1 MGERIVKIHA
11 NQQVSDQDLNNI
23 GLFARESLDHVVR
36 DGIDNGRRYTGF
48 QALQTSAAQ
57 VTVGGGRLYENGK
70 VFFRDDVGGVILDL
84 ITVLPAVT
92 RKVVTIVAW
101 GTESDAGVEARTF
114 LVDVDTE
121 TTEGQMVATQ
131 VRRFAN
137 VDTVPGVESSDPKPP
152 AIDANLLAIAD
163 VILTP
168 AGVESVIMRE
178 DNKLA
183 SVQGNSEQ
191 LRGLQTWRGQAGS
204 RLDVLDTNL
213 AGLSAQVR
221 GLASTG
227 LVLEVARDV
236 ARLKELAE
244 LPATFNSYE
253 ADRFLTPAK
262 TDTAHPDNLATVREG
277 IRFAPAAVRVSQL
290 ALANAI
296 DPTVIKRGDFVL
308 PKFVEVDRIKMD
320 GRDAEMSLSQ
330 YQYQTTQIVQRTR
343 TREVVQ
349 FGSEMH
355 QCTNSAWWQSGQY
368 DPTSATLSR
377 AGETWIVAP
386 EHRADALVDHRIIR
400 LQQYWVDYYEEPY
413 WEHITVTEGVNGSLV
428 AQTFLASEAAWV
440 SAISLPLTRVAQTGD
455 VTVVILETEGGKPR
469 IDAAI
474 AKVTVP
480 AADLKTW
487 PTLTKV
493 ALPLTYLEK
502 GRRYAFAL
510 ITAGN
515 HHIAT
520 VSGNKNVNGSLFYST
535 DGAWF
540 QGDVAR
546 DIPFT
551 LHVAQF
557 EAARVEIALQPLQL
571 ENGIASVWINSDVA
585 TPPGTER
592 FYEVQLADGSWRPLK
607 SYPDTLINGLPP
619 ILALRVVL
627 LGTTD
632 VMPGFS
638 VGASSEVRT
647 TRPRTDFKHVS
658 KAHVLPGPCSRIEVT
673 ARLENYDEARHDCI
687 AELLCG
693 ATFATLE
700 TADVV
705 TDQPTPDP
713 KAILRTWRFNTAA
726 PVSQFKIR
734 TRGLTDNPLITF
746 HVAERYALAH
756 TS

>member
-1 MGERIVKIHA
+1 MGERIIKIHP
-11 NQQVSDQDLNNI
+11 NQQVSDADLNNI
-23 GLFARESLDHVVR
+23 GLFGRESLDHVVR
-36 DGIDNGRRYTGF
+36 DAVDAGRRYTGF
-48 QALQTSAAQ
+48 QSLQTSAAQ

-92 RKVVTIVAW
+92 RKIVTIVAW
-101 GTESDAGVEARTF
+101 GTESDADVEARTF

-121 TTEGQMVATQ
+121 TTQGQMVATQ

-137 VDTVPGVESSDPKPP
+137 IDTVSGVESSDPKVP

-163 VILTP
+163 VVLSP
-168 AGVESVIMRE
+168 AGVVSVTMRE
-178 DNKLA
+178 DNKLS
-183 SVQGNSEQ
+183 SVQGNAEQ
-191 LRGLQTWRGQAGS
+191 LRGLQAWRGQAGS
-204 RLDVLDTNL
+204 RLDVLDTNV

-221 GLASTG
+221 GLASTS

-236 ARLKELAE
+236 ARLKELSE
-244 LPATFNSYE
+244 LPATFSSYD

-262 TDTAHPDNLATVREG
+262 TDTAHADNLATVREG
-277 IRFAPAAVRVSQL
+277 VRFPPAAVRVAQL

-296 DPTVIKRGDFVL
+296 DPTVIKRGNFVL
-308 PKFVEVDRIKMD
+308 PKFSEVERIKID
-320 GRDAEMSLSQ
+320 GRDAELSLSQ
-330 YQYQTTQIVQRTR
+330 YQYQTTQVVQRTI
-343 TREVVQ
+343 TRELVR
-349 FGSEMH
+349 FGAEMH
-355 QCTNSAWWQSGQY
+355 PCTNSAWWQSGQY
-368 DPTSATLSR
+368 DPTSAVLSR

-386 EHRADALVDHRIIR
+386 EDRARALIDHQFVRTT
-400 LQQYWVDYYEEPY
+400 QYWIDYYEEPY
-413 WEHITVTEGVNGSLV
+413 WDYITVTEGVNGALV
-428 AQTFLASEAAWV
+428 SQTFLSSEAAWV
-440 SAISLPLTRVAQTGD
+440 SAISLPFTRVANTGD
-455 VTVVILETEGGKPR
+455 LTLILCETEGGKPR
-469 IDAAI
+469 LDAAI
-474 AKVTVP
+474 AKVTIP
-480 AADLKTW
+480 AADLKTL
-487 PTLTKV
+487 PALTKV

-502 GRRYAFAL
+502 GRRYGFAI

-515 HHIAT
+515 HFIAT

-535 DGAWF
+535 DGAWM
-540 QGDVAR
+540 QGDVTK

-557 EAARVEIALQPLQL
+557 ESPRVEVALQPLQL
-571 ENGIASVWINSDVA
+571 ENGIASISINSDVV

-592 FYEVQLADGSWRPLK
+592 FYEVQLADGSWRPIK
-607 SYPDTLINGLPP
+607 SYAETLLTGLPP

-638 VGASSEVRT
+638 VGAASEVTT
-647 TRPRTDFKHVS
+647 TRPRLDFKHVS
-658 KAHVLPGPCSRIEVT
+658 KAHVLPGNCSRIEVT
-673 ARLENYDEARHDCI
+673 ARLENYDEARHDCV

-726 PVSQFKIR
+726 PIGQFKIR
-734 TRGLTDNPLITF
+734 TKGLTDNALITF
-746 HVAERYALAH
+746 HVAERYDLAF